1 MKLLGFS
8 PRFILLA
15 AAAMLLLTACP
26 ALSILP
32 RGRVKLV
39 HQVGADYAPGLRSNA
54 YFATNDYL
62 IYYWDNAVTAFDPA
76 SGSTAWQNTYPMLL
90 TAEYD
95 AENDK
100 MYVWPFGHNVEETP
114 DPLTVVVVDAATGE
128 AVKEFAL
135 NAPTEIVERWNP
147 EAIARIGSVIY
158 VDETEGEI
166 AVLRENASSIDYQ
179 NTIRIE
185 DVYFASQ
192 HSEWPDYFRALKM
205 LPAADRSGLYVL
217 VTTSDGFFGLDHLYR
232 INADGTKIWSAAP
245 RVQPEDFL
253 LVDDRVVYLTSVG
266 AVFLDAGSGE
276 EIERTDI
283 PIGDCPSDE
292 YDLHPAKYDSENG
305 LIYAPIGTLDVSGNR
320 AKWLWEMPTLIDR
333 VNITECN
340 FKPAVKD
347 GIAYFGAGN
356 LLAVDVTSGKVVDIE
371 GGSRT
376 SYELRINSP
385 AFSIG
390 PYILTLWNDYTGR
403 TYINVYQPNF

>member
-1 MKLLGFS
+1 MKNFGLSFKIIFLLV
-8 PRFILLA
+8 I
-15 AAAMLLLTACP
+15 AMVLLTSCP
-26 ALSILP
+26 PLSVLP
-32 RGRVKLV
+32 RGKVKLV
-39 HQVGADYAPGLRSNA
+39 HQVKADSAPGLGSNA

-62 IYYWDNAVTAFDPA
+62 VCYWGNAVTAFDPA
-76 SGSTAWQNTYPMLL
+76 SGSTAWQNTYPMLVS
-90 TAEYD
+90 AEYD

-100 MYVWPFGHNVEETP
+100 ICVWPFGIRDEEAP
-114 DPLTVVVVDAATGE
+114 NPATVAVVNATNGDLE
-128 AVKEFAL
+128 KELAL
-135 NAPTEIVERWNP
+135 NAPDEIIERWNP
-147 EAIARIGSVIY
+147 EAIARIGNVIY

-166 AVLRENASSIDYQ
+166 AVLQENASSIDYQ

-192 HSEWPDYFRALKM
+192 RSEWPDYFRTLKM
-205 LPAADRSGLYVL
+205 LPTADRSGLYVL

-232 INADGTKIWSAAP
+232 INTDGTKVWSAAP
-245 RVQPEDFL
+245 LVQPEDFL
-253 LVDDRVVYLTSVG
+253 IVDDRVVYLTSVG
-266 AVFLDAGSGE
+266 SVFLDADSGE
-276 EIERTDI
+276 EVERTDI
-283 PIGDCPSDE
+283 PIGDCPGDE
-292 YDLHPAKYDSENG
+292 YDLHSAEYDSENG

-320 AKWLWEMPTLIDR
+320 AKWLWEVPTLIDR

-347 GIAYFGAGN
+347 GIAYFGAGS

-371 GGSRT
+371 GGSQM

-390 PYILTLWNDYTGR
+390 PYILALWTDYTGR